1 MNFYDDMERYSDR
14 VAVTDDSGRDYTYA
28 GIAETGERICEN
40 IPSRSL
46 VFFVCV
52 NSPVC
57 IAAYAGFLRKRI
69 VPVLIS
75 PKTDMELFGRLL
87 AKYSPGYI
95 FCEKGFYGEGERLM
109 ETGEFHLL
117 KTGEA
122 AVPVNPELA
131 VLITTSGS
139 TGSPKFVR
147 QSYKNIDSNS
157 RAISEYLKISGDD
170 RAITTM
176 PMNYTYGLS
185 IIQSHLLMGARIIA
199 TEMTLMD
206 KGFWQL
212 LREKEATTFGGVPYI
227 YQMLKR
233 LRFGRMELPS
243 LRYITQAGG
252 RLSKELGLEFAEICR
267 DKGIEFII
275 MYGQTEATARM
286 SYLPWG
292 MAFEKAGSIGIPIPG
307 GVMYPGDE
315 DGREITAVGTAGE
328 LIYKG
333 DNVALGYAECA
344 GDLIKG
350 DEFGGVLRTGDM
362 AVRDEDGYFTV
373 VGRKKRFLK
382 IFGNRVNLDEAE
394 GLLNK
399 NGFECVCGGR
409 DDLMRIYMVNADDT
423 VLKNAVEFMEEK
435 TGLNRSAFKA
445 VSVPVIPR
453 NDSGKILYSK
463 LEEGCEA

>member
-1 MNFYDDMERYSDR
+1 MNFYDDIERYSDR

-28 GIAETGERICEN
+28 EIAETGERICEN
-40 IPSRSL
+40 IHPRSL
-46 VFFVCV
+46 VFLVCG
-52 NSPVC
+52 NDPAS
-57 IAAYAGFLRKRI
+57 IAAYVGFLRRRI

-75 PKTDMELFGRLL
+75 PKTDGELFGQLL

-95 FCEKGFYGEGERLM
+95 FCPKEFYGKGERLT

-117 KTGEA
+117 KTGNA
-122 AVPVNPELA
+122 PVPVSPELA

-157 RAISEYLKISGDD
+157 GAIAEYLKITEDD

-199 TEMTLMD
+199 TEKTLMD
-206 KGFWQL
+206 KGFWSL
-212 LREKEATTFGGVPYI
+212 LKEQEATTFGGVPYI

-252 RLSKELGLEFAEICR
+252 RLSKELGLEFAEICKG
-267 DKGIEFII
+267 KGIEFII

-286 SYLPWG
+286 SYLPWEY
-292 MAFEKAGSIGIPIPG
+292 AFTKAGSIGIPIPG
-307 GVMYPGDE
+307 GEMYPGDE
-315 DGREITAVGTAGE
+315 DGREITTPGMAGE

-344 GDLIKG
+344 GDLTKG

-362 AVRDEDGYFTV
+362 VVRDEDGYFTV

-394 GLLNK
+394 GLLCK

-409 DDLMRIYMVNADDT
+409 DDMMRIYMVNADDT
-423 VLKNAVEFMEEK
+423 ALKNAEEFIGEK

-445 VSVPVIPR
+445 ISVSEIPR

-463 LEEGCEA
+463 LEERVET